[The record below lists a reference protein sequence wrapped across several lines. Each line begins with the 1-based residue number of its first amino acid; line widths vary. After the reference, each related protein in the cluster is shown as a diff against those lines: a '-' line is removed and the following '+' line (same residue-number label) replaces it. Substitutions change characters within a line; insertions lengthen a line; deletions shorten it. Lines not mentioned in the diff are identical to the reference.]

1 MNGNNIAAVALA
13 HHAEEVTHSVVER
26 AEKEQHGNINAASV
40 DKLRLC
46 VVQPALITLKPS

>member
-13 HHAEEVTHSVVER
+13 RHAEEVTHSVVER
-26 AEKEQHGNINAASV
+26 AEKDQHGNNNAASV